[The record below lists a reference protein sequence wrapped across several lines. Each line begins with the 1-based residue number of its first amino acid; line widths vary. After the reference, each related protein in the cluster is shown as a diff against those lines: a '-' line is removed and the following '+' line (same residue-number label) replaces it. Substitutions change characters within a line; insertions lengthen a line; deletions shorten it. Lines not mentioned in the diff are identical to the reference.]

1 MTAATP
7 LAMPRRP
14 GRDHGSAG
22 FTLFELL
29 ISIALLGLIA
39 MLLAGGLRF
48 GTRAWEAS
56 AQRIERGSDIHLVQ
70 SFLRRQVEQA
80 FNPQSD
86 GDEARAVDFQGT
98 TESIRFTAPLMARAA
113 PGGLYRLT
121 IERNAEQA
129 LVLSW
134 RPVDTIGPAAQDDT
148 SGTQEILLE
157 AVERIAFSYLDRGDD
172 GDDQEPEWRNRWQD
186 EPDTPALIRMQVSF
200 AAGDERIWPDLLVAP
215 RIEPF

>member
-7 LAMPRRP
+7 LAVSSCP
-14 GRDHGSAG
+14 GRDYGSAG

-29 ISIALLGLIA
+29 VSVALLGLIA

-98 TESIRFTAPLMARAA
+98 ADAIRFTAPLMARAA

-121 IERNAEQA
+121 IEHNAERA

-134 RPVDTIGPAAQDDT
+134 RPVDTIGPASQDDT

-172 GDDQEPEWRNRWQD
+172 QAPEWRNRWQD